1 MNATALKRSISIE
14 TLTTKHTRNELDLPS
29 LFDEDLKDIYL
40 KHKVKSNNKFET
52 ESKMTSILI
61 RPRKIKKINYA
72 DLKYLVLILLRVN
85 AKT

>member
-40 KHKVKSNNKFET
+40 KHK
-52 ESKMTSILI
+52 
-61 RPRKIKKINYA
+61 
-72 DLKYLVLILLRVN
+72 
-85 AKT
+85 